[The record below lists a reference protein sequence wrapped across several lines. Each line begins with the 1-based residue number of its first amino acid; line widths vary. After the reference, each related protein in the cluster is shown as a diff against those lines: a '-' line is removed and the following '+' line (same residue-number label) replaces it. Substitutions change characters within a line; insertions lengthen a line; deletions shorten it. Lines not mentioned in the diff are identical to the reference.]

1 MDIKIIIDDK
11 NIKTLTYD
19 SPVLLSRVIRDSGC
33 GFSFPCSGKGVCGKC
48 RVRVTGCVSEADERE
63 KKLTGEN
70 SAFRLA
76 CLTKAT
82 GDCELFLPDK
92 NITALTDG
100 LCSRYS
106 HSPFGEGVGAA
117 VDIGTTTVALYLYE
131 LENEKLLSVHSFA
144 NPQGIYGADVIS
156 RIEAS
161 LGEEK
166 EKLRA
171 LISKGLEEGIAEL
184 CDKANINK
192 EECKTAV
199 VTGNTAMLSILLGED
214 VTGLSA
220 SPFTLAD
227 YFGKT
232 VNINGM
238 RTYIPRAISPFVGS
252 DITCAL
258 ISGSDIMKN
267 EKLSLLVD
275 IGTNG
280 EMAIKKGEEI
290 ICCSCAAGPAFEG
303 TGIRM
308 GAPAREGAINRVW
321 QERGEIKYSV
331 IGDKTA
337 DGICGSALIDSL
349 ALFLSLGMID
359 ETGLIKNPTEFEG
372 QPAIQIADSG
382 VYITQKDIRSA
393 QLAKAAIRAGI
404 DSLLNSCGAASEDLG
419 RLILAGGFGSFIS
432 PENAEIIGLIPPGTA
447 KRTVAVGNAAG
458 MGASAIL
465 LSRQALEK
473 SEITAKNAASFELA
487 TSDFFMK
494 SYIDNMYFT
503 KKD

>member
-1 MDIKIIIDDK
+1 M
-11 NIKTLTYD
+11 
-19 SPVLLSRVIRDSGC
+19 
-33 GFSFPCSGKGVCGKC
+33 
-48 RVRVTGCVSEADERE
+48 
-63 KKLTGEN
+63 
-70 SAFRLA
+70 
-76 CLTKAT
+76 
-82 GDCELFLPDK
+82 
-92 NITALTDG
+92 
-100 LCSRYS
+100 
-106 HSPFGEGVGAA
+106 
-117 VDIGTTTVALYLYE
+117 
-131 LENEKLLSVHSFA
+131 
-144 NPQGIYGADVIS
+144 IS

-199 VTGNTAMLSILLGED
+199 VTGNAAMLSILLGED

-473 SEITAKNAASFELA
+473 SEITAKNAASLELA